1 MPFLSAS
8 LDAYL
13 LTSLLVS
20 VPWVYLTGKS
30 RHHPPQNS
38 PPIRPYISILLLL
51 HTLYILYRILV
62 TPPANIFTSLN
73 IPLNTSTDRIR
84 EIVAKYSGID
94 LNSGGAFPKPL
105 ELLLKRLSLFEHR
118 TLFVRF
124 GQHVLQTCEYC
135 TTYDEFAIYA
145 ILEPLRSY
153 VYEAAVV
160 GAVTISGTQRER
172 LRTVGL
178 GVLVAAALA
187 EGYWISTVP
196 IKVPRRGEPNDVTM
210 WHDAL
215 YIARQALF
223 VVLPL
228 GIHLLRGIPESE
240 SNPFMVLPQ
249 TITAMERGLS
259 RLHLIKYI
267 RGAVMRVPELRE
279 SAEAWWKVEKQEGE
293 WVRGDENVRQIAE
306 REGFGFGPFSDE
318 EGSNNRKEREGKLR
332 TSAQMALDGL
342 LKESLG
348 R

>member
-20 VPWVYLTGKS
+20 APWIYLTGKI
-30 RHHPPQNS
+30 RHHQPQNS

-84 EIVAKYSGID
+84 EILAKYSGID
-94 LNSGGAFPKPL
+94 LNNGGAFPKHL

-153 VYEAAVV
+153 IYEAAVV

-172 LRTVGL
+172 LRTIGL

-210 WHDAL
+210 WHDVL
-215 YIARQALF
+215 YVARQALF
-223 VVLPL
+223 IVLPL
-228 GIHLLRGIPESE
+228 GIHLLRGTPESE
-240 SNPFMVLPQ
+240 SNPFVMLPQ
-249 TITAMERGLS
+249 TISVMERGLS
-259 RLHLIKYI
+259 RLHLVKYA
-267 RGAVMRVPELRE
+267 RGAVMRVPQLRE
-279 SAEAWWKVEKQEGE
+279 NAVAWWKEEQLEGD
-293 WVRGDENVRQIAE
+293 WVRGDENVRRISE
-306 REGFGFGPFSDE
+306 REGFGFGPFSN
-318 EGSNNRKEREGKLR
+318 EGGNDGKEGEGKLR
-332 TSAQMALDGL
+332 TSAQMAVDGL
-342 LKESLG
+342 LKETLG